1 MPASDFKDA
10 LKQQADIVRIVGDYV
25 KLKKAGAQNYS
36 GLCPFHNE
44 KTASFSV
51 HATRQFF
58 HCFGCGVSGDVFSFV
73 QKIENITFP
82 EAVRLIAQK
91 LGVPLPKMEFS
102 SPQEAREA
110 KLRMALLDVH
120 ERACAFFQDYL
131 KRPEG
136 VGARAYLA
144 GRGLDEA
151 TMARFRIGYAPDS
164 GFLLR
169 DALRREFDEELLR
182 ESGLFSWKEE
192 DSRQSPVADRLK
204 KQVLRSA
211 HDDKTG
217 VDDKSG
223 QGGKAEPDAAKGTT
237 AAVIGDELAA
247 KSQRLG
253 ASISLEARG
262 AKLAAF
268 YSKFR
273 NRIMFPIANDGG
285 RIIAFTGRTL
295 ATDEK
300 AGPKYLNSPETSIYS
315 KSRVLFNVDHAKEA
329 IRKLDY
335 AILVEGQMDCISV
348 FGAGFQ
354 NVIASSGTA
363 FTELQARLLGRF
375 SKNVVVNFD
384 PDTAGAR
391 ATERTLSLLVEEEFQ
406 IKVLTLEHGFDPDLF
421 IRRKGK
427 DAYAEEL
434 RHSQRYFDYLIERAR
449 SQFPAR
455 SPEGKVKAVNYLLPH
470 IQRVP
475 SRIVRDELA
484 HEIAQKLGI
493 DSAVLRQELKH
504 VASTRSAAN
513 IKVPAEAQVTDA
525 ECILIRALASAR
537 EMQTGEERHSA
548 RDGAEDEFDPA
559 RQGRFALET
568 ERLHEGLATESL
580 IETLLGG
587 GLEVTDVMELPFSDY
602 DRRRF
607 ASILL
612 KDAEELTAERVEGAV
627 RALRRIHLRRR
638 LEQVQRDLESRR
650 KDPSEMQALL
660 QEKVRLKHALRD
672 PNLAEPRR
680 GENTSEISQK
690 GA

>member
-151 TMARFRIGYAPDS
+151 TMARFRVGYAPDS

-253 ASISLEARG
+253 ASSSLEARG

-504 VASTRSAAN
+504 AAGARSATQVKSPSAAQ
-513 IKVPAEAQVTDA
+513 ITGAERV
-525 ECILIRALASAR
+525 LIRALASASQISSGSDR
-537 EMQTGEERHSA
+537 TSA
-548 RDGAEDEFDPA
+548 REGTDEAFDPA
-559 RQGRFALET
+559 RQAQYALQAEC
-568 ERLHEGLATESL
+568 LHEGMSSQP
-580 IETLLGG
+580 LLEA
-587 GLEVTDVMELPFSDY
+587 LLQANPEAQDVMELAKTDE
-602 DRRRF
+602 DRRLL
-607 ASILL
+607 ASILMQE
-612 KDAEELTAERVEGAV
+612 DEELTPETLEGAV

-638 LEQVQRDLESRR
+638 LEQVQQELQRSGRHMDEL
-650 KDPSEMQALL
+650 QALL
-660 QEKVRLKHALRD
+660 QEKVRLKRALMD
-672 PNLAEPRR
+672 PGMAEETP
-680 GENTSEISQK
+680 QQ
-690 GA
+690 APF